1 MISENNGQAS
11 TALHWI
17 IGVHWAQWKSMQSS
31 SLEYLIENDISH
43 AGKDI
48 LDQARVSGR
57 RHVRINGPGL
67 EVIFALAQKG
77 VDDEIGRFLKV
88 VHATLKSKKKKCI
101 EGPFFFFFGGLNS
114 PLKLGNAT
122 LMLLSR
128 TFSSNKSFLLKKT
141 IKGISAKYTLLTISS
156 KRLRLSCMRLT
167 QWSSN
172 RTWSYSDMATTN
184 NTLHVDENV
193 FQNWHNS
200 NWVKVYYLS
209 TLSKQWI
216 HFLRSDLCPPTSNM
230 WKTRLLN
237 SNSIW
242 NGHRAIIRACH
253 LWPEFI
259 ANTST

>member
-88 VHATLKSKKKKCI
+88 VHATLKSKKKENVLKDL
-101 EGPFFFFFGGLNS
+101 FYFFFGGLNS

-184 NTLHVDENV
+184 NTLWMMKMV
-193 FQNWHNS
+193 FKTDIIQTEFKFTTCPRCRS
-200 NWVKVYYLS
+200 NES
-209 TLSKQWI
+209 TFCARIFVLQHQTCERLGFWI
-216 HFLRSDLCPPTSNM
+216 QTQSEM
-230 WKTRLLN
+230 
-237 SNSIW
+237 
-242 NGHRAIIRACH
+242 
-253 LWPEFI
+253 FI
-259 ANTST
+259 EQ